1 MVFPQSWVLPSL
13 PFQGLS
19 PWHGSAFPRFPVT
32 TWFPAL
38 PPPLQ
43 VAQPELPDSVPNSD
57 SAAAEPLASHS
68 DSHIQTQPIS
78 PTRSSPTPSSFLTTV
93 EVHAEQ
99 SSSSPTPVGDTG
111 PTRESP
117 FSTLTMQVASNYSIR
132 PGKGVRGHRL
142 SSLASAAIR
151 SFRCSPPPPSSP
163 APSDP
168 PVSHLQASPP
178 RASSVHSRS
187 RHPRPSLPSRME
199 ILTAYYRR
207 RGFSK
212 PTINIFSHGHADSTH
227 RAYEQAWG
235 LFRDYLSQRRIH
247 PSRIR
252 ESDVFNFLTF
262 HRRVFRRLYRTL
274 TKYRAAIK
282 LPILVHSKI
291 QLDSD
296 FNHLF
301 MRGLCREVP
310 PQRVPMPLWS
320 LDFLL
325 AYLCSDRFEP
335 LEYADLPSV
344 TCKALALLVMATG
357 RRISCIAHLTR
368 VSAPGTRNNLILF
381 WPPSYRPKNFMQL
394 ENNKAKLGP
403 FAATSPSIRQLDPEF
418 PSHPL
423 CPVRAYRQLLART
436 AGPNFS
442 NTYLWDHGSDKEQ
455 VNVTKLSNTFRD
467 LVAASQDYAHVPDA
481 GAIGPHQGRKYAAS
495 YGFLCCNSLEDERK
509 LMQAVGCSSLVV
521 LRQTYINPV
530 PPLSLPCVV
539 PGGVYIPDQA
549 RTTPYRPYRNS

>member
-1 MVFPQSWVLPSL
+1 
-13 PFQGLS
+13 
-19 PWHGSAFPRFPVT
+19 
-32 TWFPAL
+32 
-38 PPPLQ
+38 
-43 VAQPELPDSVPNSD
+43 
-57 SAAAEPLASHS
+57 
-68 DSHIQTQPIS
+68 
-78 PTRSSPTPSSFLTTV
+78 
-93 EVHAEQ
+93 
-99 SSSSPTPVGDTG
+99 
-111 PTRESP
+111 
-117 FSTLTMQVASNYSIR
+117 
-132 PGKGVRGHRL
+132 
-142 SSLASAAIR
+142 
-151 SFRCSPPPPSSP
+151 
-163 APSDP
+163 
-168 PVSHLQASPP
+168 
-178 RASSVHSRS
+178 
-187 RHPRPSLPSRME
+187 
-199 ILTAYYRR
+199 
-207 RGFSK
+207 
-212 PTINIFSHGHADSTH
+212 
-227 RAYEQAWG
+227 
-235 LFRDYLSQRRIH
+235 
-247 PSRIR
+247 
-252 ESDVFNFLTF
+252 
-262 HRRVFRRLYRTL
+262 
-274 TKYRAAIK
+274 
-282 LPILVHSKI
+282 
-291 QLDSD
+291 
-296 FNHLF
+296 